1 MRKKK
6 EMKFIGGKKTFW
18 CNFLFNLKLNYVK
31 IILTKLTTLSFPN
44 LLVKLG
50 NIYFNY
56 HISKFKKK
64 KPLKHCSGKLA
75 SCCLISYCNKSNY
88 ITAST
93 SGALFPYNR
102 MTAHMGAI
110 IVWTCLVFH
119 VFFFLKKEIDK
130 PKKHDAMMWKFY
142 AGKETSGNGG
152 LFPDF

>member
-64 KPLKHCSGKLA
+64 KNLE
-75 SCCLISYCNKSNY
+75 
-88 ITAST
+88 
-93 SGALFPYNR
+93 ALFGQTR
-102 MTAHMGAI
+102 
-110 IVWTCLVFH
+110 
-119 VFFFLKKEIDK
+119 
-130 PKKHDAMMWKFY
+130 
-142 AGKETSGNGG
+142 
-152 LFPDF
+152 